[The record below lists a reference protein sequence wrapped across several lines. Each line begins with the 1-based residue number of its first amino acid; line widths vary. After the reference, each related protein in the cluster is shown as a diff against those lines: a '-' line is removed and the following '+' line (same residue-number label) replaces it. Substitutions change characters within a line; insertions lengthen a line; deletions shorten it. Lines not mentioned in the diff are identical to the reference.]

1 MGEAGKHRVSQN
13 VAVRNTF
20 RTFLF
25 AAAAYPNQQVVDFV
39 SPPSY
44 RRDLLVVARHTAII
58 SKYMDKL
65 HDTTRS
71 NKENMTSGKEKTVS
85 FNVQLPKVQIHSSHS
100 LWHYRNMYTK
110 ITLFSAVVLLARPI
124 FRPQKFGLGANE
136 PEFPTRLRETLSLGG
151 SSPEVVA

>member
-1 MGEAGKHRVSQN
+1 MGAAGKHRVSQN

-25 AAAAYPNQQVVDFV
+25 AAAAYPNQQVVDLV

-44 RRDLLVVARHTAII
+44 RRDLLLVASHTAIF

-85 FNVQLPKVQIHSSHS
+85 IDVQLPKVQTHNSHS
-100 LWHYRNMYTK
+100 LWHHRNMRK
-110 ITLFSAVVLLARPI
+110 NIILFSAVVLFAHPT
-124 FRPQKFGLGANE
+124 FRPQKFGLRANE
-136 PEFPTRLRETLSLGG
+136 PEFQRVSVKHFLSVEG
-151 SSPEVVA
+151 SPKVAV